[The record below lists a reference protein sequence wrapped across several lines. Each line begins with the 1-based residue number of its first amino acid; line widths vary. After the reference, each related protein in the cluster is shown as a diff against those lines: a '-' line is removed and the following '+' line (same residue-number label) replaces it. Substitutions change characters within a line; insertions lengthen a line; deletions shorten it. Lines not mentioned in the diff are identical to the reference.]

1 MHVHIILLYDTK
13 LGNNTMKIE
22 CDCDNIGGEKD
33 EIDIA
38 SLIWRAGCIH
48 LILFYS
54 QFPDLINSGEEVN
67 ND

>member
-1 MHVHIILLYDTK
+1 
-13 LGNNTMKIE
+13 MKIE